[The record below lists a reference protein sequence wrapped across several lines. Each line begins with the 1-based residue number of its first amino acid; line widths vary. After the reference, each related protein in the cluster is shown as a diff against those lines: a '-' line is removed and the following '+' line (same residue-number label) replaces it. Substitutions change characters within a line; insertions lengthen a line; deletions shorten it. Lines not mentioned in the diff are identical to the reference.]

1 MAKLVDA
8 SVINGQLIAVAF
20 LMTTEQEKK
29 IFVSFIKDEKDAH
42 TCPHCKE
49 VIDQNLIDKYYV
61 KVDNPTSGT
70 LKIFGFNSGTP
81 MVRCP
86 NCGKTIQLSMIDLS
100 PFPEVNALINAIK
113 QNASKGAK

>member
-20 LMTTEQEKK
+20 LMTTGQEKEN
-29 IFVSFIKDEKDAH
+29 FASFIKDEKDAH

-49 VIDQNLIDKYYV
+49 VIDQNLIDRYYI

-86 NCGKTIQLSMIDLS
+86 HCGKTIQLSMIDLS